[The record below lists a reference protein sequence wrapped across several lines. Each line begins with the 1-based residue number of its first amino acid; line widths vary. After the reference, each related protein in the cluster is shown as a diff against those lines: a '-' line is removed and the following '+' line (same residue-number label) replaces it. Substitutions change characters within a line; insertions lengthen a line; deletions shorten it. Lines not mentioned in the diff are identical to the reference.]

1 MELITDLVEARQ
13 VGDADLTHELDLEL
27 LAVTTEFGRLDVAL
41 LFELFL
47 VADCVLEVV
56 ELISRRLDVLYV
68 RDLTE
73 KAFIIQ
79 LLKLLV
85 ISDVGLVLHDI
96 SNWLGTTLRG
106 RAGDTD
112 FVLTVNG
119 LGGNF
124 AGRASRLGRLL
135 IQSER
140 RWE

>member
-1 MELITDLVEARQ
+1 MELIADLVEAGQ

-41 LFELFL
+41 LLELFL

-56 ELISRRLDVLYV
+56 ELVSRRLDVLYV

-79 LLKLLV
+79 LLNLLV
-85 ISDVGLVLHDI
+85 ISDVGLMLHDI
-96 SNWLGTTLRG
+96 CDWLGTTLRG

-119 LGGNF
+119 LGGYF
-124 AGRASRLGRLL
+124 AGRASRLSRLL

>member
-13 VGDADLTHELDLEL
+13 VGDANLAHELDLEL

-96 SNWLGTTLRG
+96 SNWLGTTLRS
-106 RAGDTD
+106 RAGDTG
-112 FVLTVNG
+112 FGLTVEG
-119 LGGNF
+119 LGSHF
-124 AGRASRLGRLL
+124 TGRASRLSRLL

>member
-1 MELITDLVEARQ
+1 MELITDLVEAGH
-13 VGDADLTHELDLEL
+13 VGDANLTHELDLEL

-47 VADCVLEVV
+47 IADCVLEVV
-56 ELISRRLDVLYV
+56 ELIGCRLDVLYV

-85 ISDVGLVLHDI
+85 ISDVGLRLHDI
-96 SNWLGTTLRG
+96 GDWLGTTLRG

-112 FVLTVNG
+112 FGLTVDG
-119 LGGNF
+119 LGGYF
-124 AGRASRLGRLL
+124 TGRASRLGRLL
-135 IQSER
+135 IQSEH